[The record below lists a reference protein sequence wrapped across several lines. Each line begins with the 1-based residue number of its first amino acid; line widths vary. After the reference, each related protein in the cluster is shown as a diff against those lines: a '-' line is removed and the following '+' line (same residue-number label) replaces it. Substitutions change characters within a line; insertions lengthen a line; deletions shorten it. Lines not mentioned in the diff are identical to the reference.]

1 MKSGFIGGY
10 ASGQNQIT
18 ITNSTVEKGV
28 VIGYDKAQSNIGS
41 FGGDFNGTIE
51 NCVSYADVYGTK
63 YVGGISGNKG
73 QSMGT
78 YALKNCKFYGTVT
91 ASGGVN
97 LLRRTHQV

>member
-1 MKSGFIGGY
+1 M
-10 ASGQNQIT
+10 
-18 ITNSTVEKGV
+18 
-28 VIGYDKAQSNIGS
+28 IGYDKAQSNIGS

-78 YALKNCKFYGTVT
+78 YALKTVSSTEPQLQAEITQVVFPAADT
-91 ASGGVN
+91 AEHGGVN